1 MQGLGKSCLYCG
13 DGINDLEALANADV
27 GMAVGSA
34 EASAAATFC
43 DTHYSIAGQLLTLH
57 SVCASILLLYSFLLY
72 SRLLYSFRLCS
83 FLLYSFLLYSFL
95 LYSFLLYSFHLRLIC
110 LRLCFWRFCALHSRP
125 SGKCHAGMLQ
135 FLACALVHEQS
146 HAPHPQM

>member
-43 DTHYSIAGQLLTLH
+43 DTHYSIAGQLLTL
-57 SVCASILLLYSFLLY
+57 L
-72 SRLLYSFRLCS
+72 
-83 FLLYSFLLYSFL
+83 
-95 LYSFLLYSFHLRLIC
+95 
-110 LRLCFWRFCALHSRP
+110 
-125 SGKCHAGMLQ
+125 
-135 FLACALVHEQS
+135 
-146 HAPHPQM
+146 

>member
-43 DTHYSIAGQLLTLH
+43 DTHYSIAGQLVTLPCMRFYT
-57 SVCASILLLYSFLLY
+57 SFFCSPVFCASFVCASFFCIA
-72 SRLLYSFRLCS
+72 RL
-83 FLLYSFLLYSFL
+83 
-95 LYSFLLYSFHLRLIC
+95 
-110 LRLCFWRFCALHSRP
+110 
-125 SGKCHAGMLQ
+125 
-135 FLACALVHEQS
+135 
-146 HAPHPQM
+146 